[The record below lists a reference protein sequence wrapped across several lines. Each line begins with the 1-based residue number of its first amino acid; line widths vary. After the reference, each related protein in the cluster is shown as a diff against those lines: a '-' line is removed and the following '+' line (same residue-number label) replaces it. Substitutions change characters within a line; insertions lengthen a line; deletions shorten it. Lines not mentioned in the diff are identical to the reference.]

1 MAEPS
6 NSEIMEKLGNI
17 ESKFEVRLTDI
28 YEQVKRTNGRVTK
41 LEKWKDKLDI
51 IADYKKEEKQQVNGK
66 IETVT
71 VIDWQKLLMY
81 AMGLVATALAV
92 ISYLA
97 KK

>member
-17 ESKFEVRLTDI
+17 EARFDQRLKDI
-28 YEQVKRTNGRVTK
+28 YEQVKKTNGRVTK
-41 LEKWKDKLDI
+41 LEKWKEKLDI
-51 IADYKKEEKQQVNGK
+51 IADYKKEETVNGK
-66 IETVT
+66 TETV
-71 VIDWQKLLMY
+71 VDWQKLLMY
-81 AMGLVATALAV
+81 ALGLVATALAV

>member
-1 MAEPS
+1 MSEPS

-17 ESKFEVRLTDI
+17 ESKFDVRLTDI
-28 YEQVKRTNGRVTK
+28 YEQVKKTNGRVTK
-41 LEKWKDKLDI
+41 LEKWKEKLDI
-51 IADYKKEEKQQVNGK
+51 IADYKKEETVNGK
-66 IETVT
+66 TETV
-71 VIDWQKLLMY
+71 VDWQKLLMY

>member
-1 MAEPS
+1 MSEPS

-28 YEQVKRTNGRVTK
+28 YEQVKKTNGRVTK
-41 LEKWKDKLDI
+41 LEKWKEKLDI
-51 IADYKKEEKQQVNGK
+51 IADYTKENGK
-66 IETVT
+66 GETV
-71 VIDWQKLLMY
+71 VDWQKLLMY
-81 AMGLVATALAV
+81 ALGLVATALAV

>member
-1 MAEPS
+1 MSEPS

-17 ESKFEVRLTDI
+17 ESKFDVRLTDI
-28 YEQVKRTNGRVTK
+28 LTQVQKTNGRVTK
-41 LEKWKDKLDI
+41 LEKWKEKLDI
-51 IADYKKEEKQQVNGK
+51 IADYRKEEKQQVNGK
-66 IETVT
+66 TETVT

>member
-28 YEQVKRTNGRVTK
+28 YEQVKKTNGRVTK
-41 LEKWKDKLDI
+41 LEKWKEKLDI
-51 IADYKKEEKQQVNGK
+51 IADYTKESGK
-66 IETVT
+66 GETV
-71 VIDWQKLLMY
+71 VDWQKLLMY